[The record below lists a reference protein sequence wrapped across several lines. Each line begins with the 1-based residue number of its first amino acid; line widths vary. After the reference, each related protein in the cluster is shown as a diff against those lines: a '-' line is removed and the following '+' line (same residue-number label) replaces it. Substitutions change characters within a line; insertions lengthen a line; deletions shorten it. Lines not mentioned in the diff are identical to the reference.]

1 MTYNVYLIDCAF
13 TVRHVEF
20 ICPIG
25 LLPFSPFPM
34 VFTLYFTVSPLYL
47 GTNSIY
53 HILYSKYLVKFG
65 LLHVLLQNICKY
77 QNPNNK
83 TARNTS
89 MLNLGRI
96 E

>member
-1 MTYNVYLIDCAF
+1 MAYNICLIDCAY

-25 LLPFSPFPM
+25 LLPLGPFP
-34 VFTLYFTVSPLYL
+34 VSFTLYLTVSPLYL

-53 HILYSKYLVKFG
+53 HILYSKYLAKYG

-77 QNPNNK
+77 QIQITK
-83 TARNTS
+83 RREIQQS
-89 MLNLGRI
+89 ESLYRS